1 MASPGGVLD
10 PAAPAQEAVSD
21 GEASAEERV
30 HLPLLPF
37 QLSLLDDLVRE
48 DGVAVLAAGLGVA
61 QIAAALIRLQHA
73 RHGSEGSRGGPLLV
87 LGATHWQRE
96 EIRRECARQER
107 LAAAAGLVDV
117 TAQVPSQERASLY
130 ASAPCLCVTTRILV
144 VDFLSGRLRG
154 QDVAGLL
161 ILNAH
166 RVTDASGEA
175 FAARLFRGAAP
186 GGAVRALSDRP
197 LALAADFGRADK
209 VLKALFVRSLHMWPR
224 FQAQARADLEAAP
237 PEVVELALPLSAA
250 ARLIY
255 DAISQLM
262 DACVREI
269 RKTNKIDATDL
280 TVEAGL
286 FRAFDETIRRQLNPI
301 WHTVGARTK
310 QIVADLRTLRALAA
324 SLLRFDAVTFLA
336 YLESLRA
343 TEGTGSVWLFHS
355 AAHRVFE
362 AAKARVYALRRGL
375 TPAKRTSAAAPTP
388 AVTIEPVLEPLPK
401 WELLA
406 EVLEELQELG
416 GAGDGNQDRPQGVI
430 LIACQDAF
438 TAAQLRDV
446 AEVGP
451 EAMMARLWRGYLEQ
465 RAGGPGAPPA
475 SKAAA
480 RAELLRQQQHQHP
493 QATTAELLAREAAG
507 AAANRL
513 RADSQPAD
521 PDSPWSDYAIA
532 SRGIDFLVLD
542 DHEFWRLWAHG
553 RALRAVV
560 MYDPDPALAR
570 QIELLQAARGQ
581 GVQCEEPIVRL
592 LRYEESLEMDRFQAS
607 MARER
612 EAFSSL
618 IRSKEVMTAPQPA
631 EAVLDEHGRP
641 RDARA
646 GPVSHAS
653 SLPAS
658 TRVAGGRRPAPPR
671 RTRLV
676 VDLREFM
683 SPLPGVLHA
692 AGCEIVPLTL
702 EVGDYVLSDALCVER
717 KSLSDLRSSL
727 QSGRLYAQAAA
738 MSRCYATPVLLIEF
752 EGDRAFALQA
762 ASELGDDVRLGALLS
777 RIVLLCLHFP
787 RLRLLWSRSMHATA
801 DIFMALKANQDEPDP
816 VKAAAAGIPLEGDPA
831 EAEAESIVN
840 QPAVD
845 LLRRLPGVTEANAR
859 PLMRAAGSL
868 AGLARMS
875 EEELARVMEGRVA
888 ARKLKAFL
896 SQDCRALFQQL

>member
-1 MASPGGVLD
+1 
-10 PAAPAQEAVSD
+10 
-21 GEASAEERV
+21 
-30 HLPLLPF
+30 
-37 QLSLLDDLVRE
+37 
-48 DGVAVLAAGLGVA
+48 
-61 QIAAALIRLQHA
+61 
-73 RHGSEGSRGGPLLV
+73 
-87 LGATHWQRE
+87 
-96 EIRRECARQER
+96 
-107 LAAAAGLVDV
+107 
-117 TAQVPSQERASLY
+117 
-130 ASAPCLCVTTRILV
+130 
-144 VDFLSGRLRG
+144 
-154 QDVAGLL
+154 
-161 ILNAH
+161 
-166 RVTDASGEA
+166 
-175 FAARLFRGAAP
+175 
-186 GGAVRALSDRP
+186 
-197 LALAADFGRADK
+197 
-209 VLKALFVRSLHMWPR
+209 
-224 FQAQARADLEAAP
+224 
-237 PEVVELALPLSAA
+237 
-250 ARLIY
+250 
-255 DAISQLM
+255 
-262 DACVREI
+262 
-269 RKTNKIDATDL
+269 
-280 TVEAGL
+280 
-286 FRAFDETIRRQLNPI
+286 
-301 WHTVGARTK
+301 
-310 QIVADLRTLRALAA
+310 
-324 SLLRFDAVTFLA
+324 
-336 YLESLRA
+336 
-343 TEGTGSVWLFHS
+343 
-355 AAHRVFE
+355 
-362 AAKARVYALRRGL
+362 
-375 TPAKRTSAAAPTP
+375 
-388 AVTIEPVLEPLPK
+388 
-401 WELLA
+401 
-406 EVLEELQELG
+406 
-416 GAGDGNQDRPQGVI
+416 
-430 LIACQDAF
+430 
-438 TAAQLRDV
+438 
-446 AEVGP
+446 
-451 EAMMARLWRGYLEQ
+451 MARLWRGYLEQ
-465 RAGGPGAPPA
+465 RAGGPSGDREVGGALGVGRVVGEEAALRAAARAELAGDADGAAAPRPRRRGAPPA

-581 GVQCEEPIVRL
+581 GVHCEEAICDAPSAGSTPLPPPPSLLVRL

-607 MARER
+607 MTRER

-658 TRVAGGRRPAPPR
+658 TRVAGGRGPAPPR

-840 QPAVD
+840 QPAID
-845 LLRRLPGVTEANAR
+845 LLRRLPGK
-859 PLMRAAGSL
+859 
-868 AGLARMS
+868 GL
-875 EEELARVMEGRVA
+875 
-888 ARKLKAFL
+888 
-896 SQDCRALFQQL
+896 